1 MTRQQWG
8 YRDLQQN
15 KKYVYI
21 NFVKLN
27 KKGPLASKRD
37 PSLHT
42 RLPWVTP
49 FKTPLKI
56 KIRNKKLFKTVFLV
70 KILIE
75 TCLST
80 NKSSNL
86 NKKIGIQLSH
96 QKWSNQTEFL
106 LEPVNR
112 IQNVGSRARS
122 TAPGSP
128 GEPETRDSR
137 DSRSLNW
144 VREPRPRADLGLREI
159 WVHRRA

>member
-1 MTRQQWG
+1 MKNFKTTKIVDPQRS
-8 YRDLQQN
+8 
-15 KKYVYI
+15 KK
-21 NFVKLN
+21 
-27 KKGPLASKRD
+27 D
-37 PSLHT
+37 PSLRST
-42 RLPWVTP
+42 LPWVTP

-106 LEPVNR
+106 LEPVKIINKR
-112 IQNVGSRARS
+112 TDAIPARLRRTFFVCVLRVFCVS
-122 TAPGSP
+122 DSQINKRTGTPSIR
-128 GEPETRDSR
+128 EILKIDSR
-137 DSRSLNW
+137 TPSRFEQKLIHA
-144 VREPRPRADLGLREI
+144 PKFADLG
-159 WVHRRA
+159 

>member
-1 MTRQQWG
+1 MFKKFKNI
-8 YRDLQQN
+8 N
-15 KKYVYI
+15 KKIKHFKTTKIVDPQRS
-21 NFVKLN
+21 
-27 KKGPLASKRD
+27 KKD
-37 PSLHT
+37 PSLRST
-42 RLPWVTP
+42 LPWVTP

-106 LEPVNR
+106 LEPVKR
-112 IQNVGSRARS
+112 KIDKRRGVFGSGLDWCPLDNNKYSLLRDTHWNS
-122 TAPGSP
+122 GSC
-128 GEPETRDSR
+128 D
-137 DSRSLNW
+137 
-144 VREPRPRADLGLREI
+144 
-159 WVHRRA
+159 